1 MIKKLSVKQKQ
12 STELIL
18 KDWGLNFCWRLTM
31 LFDMAVEKNLKTRFF
46 EIWENVKYVL
56 SKNANDW
63 MTKTYAEHVQ

>member
-31 LFDMAVEKNLKTRFF
+31 LFDMAVEKNLKTRFLKS
-46 EIWENVKYVL
+46 E
-56 SKNANDW
+56 
-63 MTKTYAEHVQ
+63 KT